1 LSGFRDF
8 RATRRLAFGC
18 ALWAALPALLAA
30 GSFSFT
36 GAFTQD
42 DDKAMFSF
50 NIASTETVT
59 MRTWSYAGGIN
70 AAGASIASGG
80 FDPVLTLFDSS
91 GNWQGAND
99 DGTGVV
105 ATDASTGNA
114 FDSWLSLDLTP
125 GDYELFLTESDNI
138 AIDSL
143 LSDGFTEDGQGDF
156 TCPEY
161 LGISGAF
168 CDATPA
174 FRTGDYA
181 VDILNADSVA
191 AQTPEPGTGLTLML
205 ALAAFALGRFKRRGR
220 RP

>member
-1 LSGFRDF
+1 M
-8 RATRRLAFGC
+8 
-18 ALWAALPALLAA
+18 PALLAA

-42 DDKAMFSF
+42 DDKAIFAFS
-50 NIASTETVT
+50 IASPETVT

-80 FDPVLTLFDSS
+80 FDPVL
-91 GNWQGAND
+91 NWQGAND

-105 ATDASTGNA
+105 ATDATTGNA
-114 FDSWLSLDLTP
+114 FDSWLSLDLVP
-125 GDYELFLTESDNI
+125 GSYELYLTEAGNT
-138 AIDSL
+138 AVDSL

-161 LGISGAF
+161 LGIAGAF

-174 FRTGDYA
+174 FRTGNYA

-205 ALAAFALGRFKRRGR
+205 ALAAFALGSFKRRGR